1 MLLRRKT
8 CFMAAVKSVL
18 LQIAAL
24 CVTGQFQPGF
34 LSPIKIEIILA
45 ESSLSTDAVSSSHS
59 PSTALLFW
67 KGNELSNRYHF
78 FPFSGFT
85 APSHYLLK
93 SRILCSHT
101 NTGTVREVQHP
112 FHCSIPY
119 KRNYGA
125 VKYCKKTTI
134 KKDIWG
140 EQRSSATD
148 ELSSWCRKCL
158 IYTPSAEWIGWT
170 KVSTSAQ
177 GCMALITAG
186 LSGLHM
192 LAEILTMRWI
202 NTWKHLPAWRH
213 KAEVL
218 NNDGWTSEEIIGS
231 I

>member
-1 MLLRRKT
+1 MLFPPHILPPQLC
-8 CFMAAVKSVL
+8 CFGK
-18 LQIAAL
+18 
-24 CVTGQFQPGF
+24 VTNYQTNT
-34 LSPIKIEIILA
+34 I
-45 ESSLSTDAVSSSHS
+45 SSLFQDSQ
-59 PSTALLFW
+59 LLPITSL
-67 KGNELSNRYHF
+67 KA
-78 FPFSGFT
+78 GFC
-85 APSHYLLK
+85 
-93 SRILCSHT
+93 CSHP
-101 NTGTVREVQHP
+101 NTGTVGKVQHP
-112 FHCSIPY
+112 FHYSILY
-119 KRNYGA
+119 KRNYGTA
-125 VKYCKKTTI
+125 KYCNKTTI

-148 ELSSWCRKCL
+148 ELSSWCRKYL

-202 NTWKHLPAWRH
+202 NTWKCLPAWRH